1 MTYRR
6 IRLASHRRRY
16 IERDQHI
23 HQPFRELYIIT
34 DGYGHS
40 ITVTP
45 SKEERFG
52 GRVEQTMQSVRGK
65 TQSNR

>member
-1 MTYRR
+1 MH
-6 IRLASHRRRY
+6 A
-16 IERDQHI
+16 QHI
-23 HQPFRELYIIT
+23 GQGLQEPNIT
-34 DGYGHS
+34 SDGYGHS